1 MRNRPALTFDDVK
14 KMMAACEAEAAKN
27 GWAVTIAI
35 VDDAGYPLNLL
46 RLEGAGPMS
55 SHVALGKA
63 RTAALTRRPS
73 QFWEE
78 RVKER
83 PGFLRF
89 PDVLPVTGGVPVM
102 VGTDCVGAVGVSGV
116 QSHQDEQVAL
126 AGARVVP
133 ASM

>member
-1 MRNRPALTFDDVK
+1 MRNRPALTADDVK
-14 KMMAACEAEAAKN
+14 KMMAACEAEAARN

-55 SHVALGKA
+55 SQVALGKA

-83 PGFLRF
+83 PSFLKF
-89 PDVLPVTGGVPVM
+89 PEILPVTGGVPVL

-126 AGARVVP
+126 AGAKAVQ
-133 ASM
+133 